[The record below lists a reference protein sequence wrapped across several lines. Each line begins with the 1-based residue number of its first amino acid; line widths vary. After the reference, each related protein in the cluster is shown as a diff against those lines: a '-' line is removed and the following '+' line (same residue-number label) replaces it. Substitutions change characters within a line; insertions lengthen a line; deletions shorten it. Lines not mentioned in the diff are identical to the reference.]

1 MIELPLFYYLAI
13 PVVLMVGLSKGG
25 FGGGLGT
32 LAVPVLSL
40 VVDPRLA
47 AAVLL
52 PILCAMDLVS
62 LWMFRGNW
70 DKRNLKII
78 LPAAIIGIVAGALTF
93 RYMDAN
99 MIRLLVGIM
108 ALYFVGHYLRSWLWG
123 RYLLQRAKPQAVN
136 RLRGSFW
143 GSVSGYVSYIAHAGG
158 PPISIYLLPQH
169 MHKTRFVG
177 TTVAFFTA
185 VNYLKLFPYAW
196 FGQLDANALA
206 TSLALLPLAP
216 LGVWLGVFLHRRVS
230 DKGFYMMCYGLLFFA
245 GIKLIIEGSAGIF

>member
-1 MIELPLFYYLAI
+1 
-13 PVVLMVGLSKGG
+13 MVGLSKGG

-40 VVDPRLA
+40 VIDPRLA

-62 LWMFRGNW
+62 LWMFRGTW
-70 DKRNLKII
+70 DRRNLKII
-78 LPAAIIGIVAGALTF
+78 LPAALVGIAAGALTF

-108 ALYFVGHYLRSWLWG
+108 ALYFVGHYLWG

-143 GSVSGYVSYIAHAGG
+143 GGVSGYASYIAHAGG
-158 PPISIYLLPQH
+158 PPISVYLLPQH

-177 TTVAFFTA
+177 TTVAFFA
-185 VNYLKLFPYAW
+185 IVNYLKLVPYAW
-196 FGQLDANALA
+196 FGQLNAGALT
-206 TSLALLPLAP
+206 TSLMLLPLAP

-230 DKGFYMMCYGLLFFA
+230 DRGFYIMCYGLLFFA
-245 GIKLIIEGSAGIF
+245 GIKLIIEGGTGIF